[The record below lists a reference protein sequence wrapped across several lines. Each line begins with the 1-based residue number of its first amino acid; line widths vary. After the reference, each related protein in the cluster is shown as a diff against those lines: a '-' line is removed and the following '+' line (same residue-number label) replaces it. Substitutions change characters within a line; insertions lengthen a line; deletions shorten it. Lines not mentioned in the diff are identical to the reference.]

1 MLQDFRFA
9 LRQLFK
15 APRFTLAA
23 VAVLAL
29 GIGANTAIFNV
40 VYTVMFRPPG
50 YANPAEVVQLFSQDK
65 TQPNSFRA
73 FSYPTYRDIRE
84 QNTVFSDVLAH
95 TLALVGIG
103 EKGETRRAFAQVVTS
118 NFFSVMGVA
127 PARGRTF
134 MPDDE
139 TLGKPAHVAIV
150 SHRFWKKQ
158 GSRPEILG
166 SRILVNGTSFTVIG
180 VMPPGFTG
188 TLEILSPEVWLPMS
202 VHDLVA
208 DDVLAGRRNSLAERT
223 SNRLL
228 VVGRLKPGIT
238 ATAAD
243 AALKA
248 LAANLEKTFPVEQK
262 DQTFMTE
269 RLSRF
274 GAGSAPAGDDDVTKL
289 GTLLLAMAAIVLL
302 VASLNLAN
310 MLLAR
315 GVARRREI
323 AIRLALGGA
332 RGRVI
337 RQLLTEGL
345 VLALIGGAVALLL
358 GLWSV
363 DLLIASFGALMPFD
377 IVWQSGPG
385 PVMLAATFGFCVLGT
400 LLFALGP
407 ALKLTK
413 ATALEDLKQ
422 QAGEDV
428 TRRRWRFLPRNP
440 LVAAQIAL
448 SLALLTAA
456 MLFIRG
462 AGKAGSA
469 ATGLQTERT
478 VLVEVDGSLGGYNP
492 QQAQTAYRSVEER
505 LATLP
510 GVTHVSIAATVPFG
524 LVSNTKWV
532 QRAGLSATPDARPA
546 TAAEGRRFRASFF
559 SVGADFFA
567 TVGLPVIRGRAF
579 TLAEATQAGAPPL
592 AIVDELL
599 AKKLWPDADP
609 IGQRL
614 QLARQQE
621 EDDAAAATKSERATG
636 EIKPGESIEVIG
648 VVPVIREAVFEKEP
662 GSAFYLPFARGF
674 QNNAFFCVQFAS
686 LPPGHEAAA
695 ADLLRD
701 TVRSVDPSLPILS
714 VKTFDQ
720 HLEGDLQLWIVRA
733 SAAVFSVFGGLAFV
747 LAIVGLYAVKA
758 YLVARRTREIGIR
771 MALGAQRTTV
781 QWMILREGAVMLG
794 TGLAVGLLLA
804 LATARIVST
813 LLYEV
818 SATDPV
824 AFTVAPILLAAAG
837 LLATWLPA
845 RRATRIS
852 PMAALRTE

>member
-29 GIGANTAIFNV
+29 GIGANTAIFSV
-40 VYTVMFRPPG
+40 VYTVVFRPPA
-50 YANPAEVVQLFSQDK
+50 YANPAQVVQLFSQDK
-65 TQPNSFRA
+65 TKPNSFRA
-73 FSYPTYRDIRE
+73 FSYPTYRNIRE

-127 PARGRTF
+127 PALGRTF
-134 MPDDE
+134 LPDEE

-150 SHRFWKKQ
+150 SHRFWNKR
-158 GSRPEILG
+158 GARPEILG
-166 SRILVNGTSFTVIG
+166 SRVLINGTPFTVIG
-180 VMPPGFTG
+180 VMPPEFTG
-188 TLEILSPEVWLPMS
+188 TIEILSPEVWLPMS
-202 VHDLVA
+202 VHDVVA
-208 DDVLAGRRNSLAERT
+208 DDVLAGQTNALAERT

-228 VVGRLKPGIT
+228 VVGRLKPGVT
-238 ATAAD
+238 RAAAD
-243 AALKA
+243 PALKA
-248 LAANLEKTFPVEQK
+248 LAANLEKTYPVEQK

-269 RLSRF
+269 PLSRF
-274 GAGSAPAGDDDVTKL
+274 GAGSAPGGDEDVTKL

-315 GVARRREI
+315 GIARRREI
-323 AIRLALGGA
+323 AIRLALGGS
-332 RGRVI
+332 RSRVI
-337 RQLLTEGL
+337 RQLLIEGL
-345 VLALIGGAVALLL
+345 ALALLGGAVALLL

-377 IVWQSGPG
+377 IVWESGPG

-413 ATALEDLKQ
+413 ATALDDLKQ

-428 TRRRWRFLPRNP
+428 MPRRWKFLPRNP

-462 AGKAGSA
+462 AARAGSA

-492 QQAQTAYRSVEER
+492 QQAQTAYRAVEER
-505 LATLP
+505 LAALP

-524 LVSNTKWV
+524 MVSNTKWV
-532 QRAGLSATPDARPA
+532 RRGGVQSAADARAA
-546 TAAEGRRFRASFF
+546 TAAEGRRFRASFY
-559 SVGADFFA
+559 SVGADFFP
-567 TVGLPVIRGRAF
+567 TVGLPLLRGRAF
-579 TLAEATQAGAPPL
+579 TLAEATQAGGPPV

-621 EDDAAAATKSERATG
+621 EDGDAAASPERATG
-636 EIKPGESIEVIG
+636 EIKPGESIEVVG
-648 VVPVIREAVFEKEP
+648 VVPVIREAVFEKER
-662 GSAFYLPFARGF
+662 GSAFYLPFSRGF
-674 QNNAFFCVQFAS
+674 QSNAFFCVRFAS
-686 LPPGHEAAA
+686 LPPGHEGAT
-695 ADLLRD
+695 ADLLRGA
-701 TVRSVDPSLPILS
+701 VRNVDPALPILS
-714 VKTFDQ
+714 VKTFEQ
-720 HLEGDLQLWIVRA
+720 HLEGDLQLWVVRV
-733 SAAVFSVFGGLAFV
+733 SAAVFSVFGGVAFG

-781 QWMILREGAVMLG
+781 HWMILREGAVMLG
-794 TGLAVGLLLA
+794 TGLAIGLLLA
-804 LATARIVST
+804 VATAKIISA

-818 SATDPV
+818 SATDPI